1 MSKTRIVIIQL
12 KEIIYTVIFVGL
24 GILLILLLVFMFLPN
39 KGSGTDRSEIEP
51 TYKSGVYTS
60 QLTLNG
66 TTLNLEVVVDENH
79 INSVRLINTSDAV
92 KTMYPLIEPA
102 LEQIEEQLSDNVA
115 IDDITLSKDS
125 QYTES
130 LLLDAVDKTLEKAVI
145 GDD

>member
-1 MSKTRIVIIQL
+1 MSKTRIVIVQL

-39 KGSGTDRSEIEP
+39 KDSGSDSSENEP

-60 QLTLNG
+60 ELTLNG

-79 INSVRLINTSDAV
+79 INSVRLINTSEAI
-92 KTMYPLIEPA
+92 KTMYPLIEPS

-115 IDDITLSKDS
+115 IDDVILSKDS
-125 QYTES
+125 QYTET
-130 LLLDAVDKTLEKAVI
+130 LLLDAVEKTLEKAVN
-145 GDD
+145 